1 MRRKLQAPRNRPAK
15 GLFFFFRMKWVLSRV
30 LVEGDLLPE
39 QAGTSAPTAL
49 KAKQKRLC
57 PQPDC
62 FMKMKWQLIQRRSL
76 L

>member
-1 MRRKLQAPRNRPAK
+1 
-15 GLFFFFRMKWVLSRV
+15 MKWVLSRV
-30 LVEGDLLPE
+30 LVGGDLLPE

>member
-15 GLFFFFRMKWVLSRV
+15 GFFSHMKWVLSRV
-30 LVEGDLLPE
+30 LVGGDLLPE